1 MLPANA
7 IVEVP
12 PPMEEWVEALMPR
25 VLPNEW
31 RQIEGGVVSA
41 ETGRHNGNMY
51 VNERRGLR
59 IVMSA
64 AWELDGRRWLHL
76 SMSHPNRL
84 PTWSELV
91 QAKEAFM
98 GKDSRAVQILPPRSE
113 WVNIHAYTLHM
124 FVCLDGDP
132 LPDFTRGGGGL

>member
-1 MLPANA
+1 MLRTDQIAGNPL
-7 IVEVP
+7 
-12 PPMEEWVEALMPR
+12 PMEEWVEAAMPR
-25 VLPNEW
+25 VLPYEW
-31 RQIEGGVVSA
+31 RRIEGGTVNA

-59 IVMSA
+59 VILSA
-64 AWELDGRRWLHL
+64 AVEDDGKRWLHL
-76 SMSHPNRL
+76 SMSLATRL

-98 GKDSRAVQILPPRSE
+98 GKESRAVQVLPPRSE
-113 WVNIHAYTLHM
+113 WVNIHEYTLHL

-132 LPDFTRGGGGL
+132 LPDFTRGSGGL